1 MTVGV
6 HARTPGSTAT
16 VIDVL
21 ERMEQGG
28 LSLVLT
34 TELAEILAQEGH
46 AVRWPVKGADLSGL
60 DVVISLGGDGSMLDT
75 VRVVERSQVP
85 ILGINLGRLGY
96 LSNVRLEDVGSA
108 VEALKAG
115 RFTLEDRSLVEV
127 SGCGPEVDAA
137 NFALNEVSIHK
148 RDSSSMI
155 TMHAYLG
162 DRFLNTYW
170 ADGLIVATPTGSTAY
185 SLSCGG
191 PLLDP
196 TCKDL
201 VITPIAPHN
210 LNVRPLVVP
219 DHHTIRLVV
228 ETRSDNYL
236 LNLDSRSVT
245 LEEDTEIVVRRAPFT
260 VRLVQFHEQDFLDTL
275 RTKLSWGL
283 DTRSRTPRA

>member
-1 MTVGV
+1 VV
-6 HARTPGSTAT
+6 E
-16 VIDVL
+16 VL
-21 ERMEQGG
+21 DRMEKAG
-28 LSLVLT
+28 LSLLLT
-34 TELAEILAQEGH
+34 PDLAEFLEGSGH
-46 AVRWPVKGADLSGL
+46 KVRWDVNGMDLSGL
-60 DVVISLGGDGSMLDT
+60 DAIISLGGDGSMLDT

-96 LSNVRLEDVGSA
+96 LSNVRLEGLEAA
-108 VEALKAG
+108 VEALQQG

-155 TMHAYLG
+155 TLHAYLG
-162 DRFLNTYW
+162 ERFLNTYW

-228 ETRSDNYL
+228 ETRNDNYL

-245 LEEDTEIVVRRAPFT
+245 LEEDTEIVIRRAPFT

-275 RTKLSWGL
+275 RTKLTWGL
-283 DTRSRTPRA
+283 DARSSPPKG